1 MDQLGIPLLLAKVP
15 VWGVGVCFVLTVV
28 GGYVASRWCEKQEA
42 FAESHV
48 TMGVLAFA
56 GLIALG
62 SLVPGLF
69 FDLDAGG
76 RFLLG
81 LALGVFALGG
91 WLGIRNVFKGQLLA
105 VMCLLYVAV
114 SVAVFVLQPQ
124 WYFGSGAE
132 TRAVLLIAATF
143 VVPLSVGHVLAVA
156 MRMEDFSWRIGVVL
170 MTVTLAFWPM
180 AKGVVVQA
188 ADKWIHE
195 DAVQKW
201 QDGNDRYK
209 VTDGV
214 VKTLEK
220 QLPGLAVNYSKDGKM
235 PDAKPGASEMMRSGE
250 DAANTKSDEP
260 DEK

>member
-81 LALGVFALGG
+81 LALWPTGP
-91 WLGIRNVFKGQLLA
+91 LLPS
-105 VMCLLYVAV
+105 L
-114 SVAVFVLQPQ
+114 
-124 WYFGSGAE
+124 AE
-132 TRAVLLIAATF
+132 RFPNSFEIL
-143 VVPLSVGHVLAVA
+143 
-156 MRMEDFSWRIGVVL
+156 
-170 MTVTLAFWPM
+170 
-180 AKGVVVQA
+180 
-188 ADKWIHE
+188 
-195 DAVQKW
+195 
-201 QDGNDRYK
+201 
-209 VTDGV
+209 
-214 VKTLEK
+214 
-220 QLPGLAVNYSKDGKM
+220 
-235 PDAKPGASEMMRSGE
+235 
-250 DAANTKSDEP
+250 
-260 DEK
+260 

>member
-15 VWGVGVCFVLTVV
+15 VWGAGVCFVLTVV

-69 FDLDAGG
+69 FDLDDGG

-114 SVAVFVLQPQ
+114 SVAVFVFQPQ

-143 VVPLSVGHVLAVA
+143 VVPLSVGHVLAMA

-195 DAVQKW
+195 DAVRKW

-209 VTDGV
+209 VTPGV

-235 PDAKPGASEMMRSGE
+235 ADAKPGASEMMRSGE
-250 DAANTKSDEP
+250 DAAKAKSDEP

>member
-1 MDQLGIPLLLAKVP
+1 MDELGIPLLLAKVP
-15 VWGVGVCFVLTVV
+15 VWGAGVCFVLTVV

-91 WLGIRNVFKGQLLA
+91 WLGIRNVLKGQLVA
-105 VMCLLYVAV
+105 VMCLLYMAV

-124 WYFGSGAE
+124 WYFGSGTA

-143 VVPLSVGHVLAVA
+143 VFPFSIGHVLAMA
-156 MRMEDFSWRIGVVL
+156 LRMEDFSWRIGVVL
-170 MTVTLAFWPM
+170 TTVTLAVWPM

-188 ADKWIHE
+188 ADTWIHE

-201 QDGNDRYK
+201 QDGQNRYQ

-214 VKTLEK
+214 VTDLKNK
-220 QLPGLAVNYSKDGKM
+220 LPGLAVNYFKGGKM
-235 PDAKPGASEMMRSGE
+235 PDAEPGASTMTRSDG
-250 DAANTKSDEP
+250 DAANKKSDEP

>member
-1 MDQLGIPLLLAKVP
+1 MDELGIPLLLAKVP
-15 VWGVGVCFVLTVV
+15 VWGAGVCFVLTVV

-62 SLVPGLF
+62 SLIPGLF

-91 WLGIRNVFKGQLLA
+91 WLGIRNVLKGQLVA
-105 VMCLLYVAV
+105 VMCLLYMAV

-124 WYFGSGAE
+124 WYFGSGTA

-143 VVPLSVGHVLAVA
+143 VVPFSIGHVLAMA
-156 MRMEDFSWRIGVVL
+156 LRMEDFSWRIGVVL
-170 MTVTLAFWPM
+170 TTVTLAVWPM

-188 ADKWIHE
+188 ADTWIHE

-201 QDGNDRYK
+201 QDGQKRYQ

-214 VKTLEK
+214 VTDLEEK
-220 QLPGLAVNYSKDGKM
+220 LPGLAVNYSEGGKM
-235 PDAKPGASEMMRSGE
+235 PDAEPGASTMMRSDG
-250 DAANTKSDEP
+250 DAANKKSDEP